1 MTRPPL
7 KYPLP
12 LAIALVAATLTACGG
27 GDSSSGGAGGGGS
40 GVLTVTAANPS
51 ANNTT
56 MDVSKAPTKGNDA
69 RTADV
74 FSSSPY
80 CDVYFEGYTGANG
93 TTYALQVYFR
103 QSDKAPLNASIVG
116 GSGASMWVVF
126 SNNAGNPIT
135 GLSVDTSARTITF
148 TNKVLTGSAGETATV
163 NGTVS
168 FPANATGTAG
178 CGV

>member
-1 MTRPPL
+1 MTRPPVKHPTSL
-7 KYPLP
+7 
-12 LAIALVAATLTACGG
+12 ALVLATAVLAACGG
-27 GDSSSGGAGGGGS
+27 GDSASGGGG
-40 GVLTVTAANPS
+40 GVLTVSAANPAS
-51 ANNTT
+51 HNTT

-69 RTADV
+69 RAADT
-74 FSSSPY
+74 FSAAPY
-80 CDVYFEGYTGANG
+80 CDIYFEGYTGANG

-103 QSDKAPLNASIVG
+103 QTDKAPLNASIVG

-135 GLSVDTSARTITF
+135 GITVDAAARTITF

-168 FPANATGTAG
+168 FPANATATAG